1 MEKDFKISYLKDYN
15 ITAFK
20 SYHVLQKREGSSFT
34 REHGILK
41 QDYVDILNLAMR
53 NGLSSFR
60 NKGLVAITFF
70 DTKHNQYTMLVEITD
85 IIYVVSVWYNTN
97 KKYQRIYH
105 KVNQRINL
113 FDYVLGERKHK
124 VVYIKSKK
132 SIKQRNKIRKVSKDE
147 L

>member
-1 MEKDFKISYLKDYN
+1 MEKVFKISYLKDYN

-20 SYHVLQKREGSSFT
+20 SYHVLQRREGSPFT
-34 REHGILK
+34 REHGIYK
-41 QDYVDILNLAMR
+41 QDYIDILNLAMR

-70 DTKHNQYTMLVEITD
+70 DTRHHQYTMLVEITD
-85 IIYVVSVWYNTN
+85 VIYVVSVWYNAN
-97 KKYQRIYH
+97 KKYKRVYH

-124 VVYIKSKK
+124 VVYIRSKNP
-132 SIKQRNKIRKVSKDE
+132 IKQRKKIRKINKDE